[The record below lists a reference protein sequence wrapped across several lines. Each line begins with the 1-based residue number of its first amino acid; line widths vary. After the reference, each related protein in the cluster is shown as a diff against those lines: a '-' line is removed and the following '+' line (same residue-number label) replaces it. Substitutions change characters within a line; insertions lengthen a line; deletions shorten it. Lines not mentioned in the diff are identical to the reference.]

1 MEEIIMMFD
10 GLKKIRKDLQL
21 IDDRKLQLKIIFH
34 IALNLIRVRII
45 MFSRF
50 KKDRDAIME
59 RIDTNLFRTIQEKYR
74 KIAPNENYTKYVN
87 ISDCLKR
94 NLKSAYRLNLH
105 KSKPLNILDFG
116 AGAGYFCFVCNYFGH
131 NVMAMDVGKSPVFD
145 ELIQLLGINRKIGAI
160 EAFKKLP
167 KFDTDFDLITAFY
180 VPFNR
185 ASNPDEVWRV
195 EEWKFL
201 LEDFANNLLKEN
213 GQIFFFLHTENDG
226 KHYDKILLQFFLDYD
241 TRLLGQE
248 LYFEDTEKLRLLS
261 RA

>member
-1 MEEIIMMFD
+1 MRRVGLVGDIHIRTDDLPVLLSWNNNRLIDLAIEIIK
-10 GLKKIRKDLQL
+10 LKMIIYSRLKKDQAAIMKTIDISLFHKIRK
-21 IDDRKLQLKIIFH
+21 KH
-34 IALNLIRVRII
+34 V
-45 MFSRF
+45 
-50 KKDRDAIME
+50 
-59 RIDTNLFRTIQEKYR
+59 
-74 KIAPNENYTKYVN
+74 KIAPRANYTKYLS
-87 ISDCLKR
+87 IGEYLPR
-94 NLKSAYRLNLH
+94 NLKRAYRLGIH
-105 KSKPLNILDFG
+105 KSKPLNILDIG

-131 NVMAMDVGKSPVFD
+131 NVMGMDVGKSLVFD

-185 ASNPDEVWRV
+185 ASNPDEVWKV

-201 LEDFANNLLKEN
+201 LEDLANNLLKKN
-213 GQIFFFLHTENDG
+213 GRILFFLHHENDG
-226 KHYDKILLQFFLDYD
+226 KYYDKILLQFFLDYD
-241 TRLLGQE
+241 DRLLGQE